1 LVEATQV
8 DRRGGALV
16 VDGITQRFGK
26 TTVLKGIDLDIAAG
40 EFVGMLGP
48 SGCGKST
55 LLRILAGLD
64 APTSGQVVLDGE
76 DITTTPAE
84 KRPINTVFQRP
95 TLFPHLDVFENVAFG
110 LRVGGTPRSELSS
123 QVGEALDLVRL
134 GHLARRR
141 ADELSG
147 GQMQRVALARA
158 LVKRPRVLL
167 LDEPLSALDLKI
179 RLELEAE
186 LRRLHQETG
195 ATFVYVTH
203 DQGEA
208 LSMSDRVAVFSEGEI
223 AQLGTPREVY
233 AAPESS
239 YVARFVGDANVIP
252 VEVLS
257 VTGASA
263 RVRVAGAEIEAPCP
277 AGLQV
282 GTAQLVV
289 RAESVSLAPAA
300 GGLRGRV
307 IDHAFRGTRSSYLL
321 SVDGIER
328 PLRAEVPST
337 AFGGEGVEVGKD
349 VGVGWTQSAG
359 RLIPSEDATAA
370 AELEEAAA

>member
-1 LVEATQV
+1 LPEATQA
-8 DRRGGALV
+8 DRRGGALAV
-16 VDGITQRFGK
+16 EGVTQRFGK
-26 TTVLKGIDLDIAAG
+26 TTVLKGIDLDVAAG
-40 EFVGMLGP
+40 EFLGMLGP

-64 APTSGQVVLDGE
+64 APAGGRVVLDGV
-76 DITTTPAE
+76 DVTATPAE

-95 TLFPHLDVFENVAFG
+95 TLFPHLDVYENVAFG
-110 LRVGGTPRSELSS
+110 LRVEGASRSQLDPR
-123 QVGEALDLVRL
+123 VGEALDLVRL

-186 LRRLHQETG
+186 LRRLHHETG

-208 LSMSDRVAVFSEGEI
+208 LGMSDRVAVFSEGEI
-223 AQLGTPREVY
+223 AQLGTPRDVY
-233 AAPESS
+233 TAPETA

-257 VTGASA
+257 VAAATA
-263 RVRVAGAEIEAPCP
+263 RLRLARTETEAPCP
-277 AGLQV
+277 AGLDT
-282 GTAQLVV
+282 GPAQLVV
-289 RAESVSLAPAA
+289 RAESVSLTNPD

-321 SVDGIER
+321 EVEGIER
-328 PLRAEVPST
+328 PLRAEVPSN
-337 AFGGEGVEVGKD
+337 AFGGDGVEVGAAVGLAWPSTAARLMPADPAAAEPD
-349 VGVGWTQSAG
+349 VGV
-359 RLIPSEDATAA
+359 AA
-370 AELEEAAA
+370 

>member
-1 LVEATQV
+1 MPAEAQT
-8 DRRGGALV
+8 DRRGGALSV
-16 VDGITQRFGK
+16 AGVTQRFGK
-26 TTVLKGIDLDIAAG
+26 TTVLRGIDLDIAAG

-64 APTSGQVVLDGE
+64 SPTGGRVVLDGE
-76 DITTTPAE
+76 DITRTPSE
-84 KRPINTVFQRP
+84 KRPINMVFQRP

-110 LRVGGTPRSELSS
+110 LRVAGTARSE
-123 QVGEALDLVRL
+123 VGDRVAAALGLVRL
-134 GHLARRR
+134 GDFARRR

-158 LVKRPRVLL
+158 LINRPRVLL

-186 LRRLHQETG
+186 LRRIHHETG

-208 LSMSDRVAVFSEGEI
+208 LGMSDRVAVFAEGEI
-223 AQLGTPREVY
+223 AQLGSPRDVY
-233 AAPESS
+233 AAPETS

-257 VTGASA
+257 VASTSA
-263 RVRVAGAEIEAPCP
+263 RLRLATTETEAPCSGGVAIGP
-277 AGLQV
+277 
-282 GTAQLVV
+282 AQLVV
-289 RAESVSLAPAA
+289 RAESITLSDSD
-300 GGLRGRV
+300 GGLRARV
-307 IDHAFRGTRSSYLL
+307 IDQAFRGTRSSYLL
-321 SVDGIER
+321 DVDGIER
-328 PLRAEVPST
+328 PLRAEVPSS
-337 AFGGEGVEVGKD
+337 AFGGDGVEVGTA
-349 VGVGWTQSAG
+349 VGIGWSSSAS
-359 RLIPSEDATAA
+359 RLIPADPLAESEV
-370 AELEEAAA
+370 EAAA

>member
-1 LVEATQV
+1 LPEATQA
-8 DRRGGALV
+8 DRRGGALAV
-16 VDGITQRFGK
+16 AGVTQRFGK
-26 TTVLKGIDLDIAAG
+26 TTVLRGIDLDIAAG
-40 EFVGMLGP
+40 EFLGMLGP

-64 APTSGQVVLDGE
+64 APTGGRVVLDGA

-110 LRVGGTPRSELSS
+110 LRVEGASRSELDPR
-123 QVGEALDLVRL
+123 VGEALDLVRL

-186 LRRLHQETG
+186 LRRLHHETG
-195 ATFVYVTH
+195 ATFIYVTH

-208 LSMSDRVAVFSEGEI
+208 LGMSDRVAVFGEGEI
-223 AQLGTPREVY
+223 AQLGSPREVY
-233 AAPESS
+233 AAPETP

-252 VEVLS
+252 VEVTAVAAGTARLRL
-257 VTGASA
+257 AST
-263 RVRVAGAEIEAPCP
+263 ETEAPCP
-277 AGLQV
+277 GGV
-282 GTAQLVV
+282 GIGPAQLVV
-289 RAESVSLAPAA
+289 RAESVTLSGAD

-307 IDHAFRGTRSSYLL
+307 VDHAFRGTRSSYLL
-321 SVDGIER
+321 AVEGIGR

-337 AFGGEGVEVGKD
+337 ASGEEEVEVGAD
-349 VGVGWTQSAG
+349 VGLAWAPAAA
-359 RLIPSEDATAA
+359 RLIPADPAA
-370 AELEEAAA
+370 PEPGMEAAA

>member
-1 LVEATQV
+1 LPEPTQA
-8 DRRGGALV
+8 DRRGGALAV
-16 VDGITQRFGK
+16 ESVTQRFGK
-26 TTVLKGIDLDIAAG
+26 TEVLKGIDLDVAAG
-40 EFVGMLGP
+40 EFLGMLGP

-55 LLRILAGLD
+55 LLRIFAGLD
-64 APTSGQVVLDGE
+64 TPASGRVVLDGV
-76 DITTTPAE
+76 DITATPAE

-95 TLFPHLDVFENVAFG
+95 TLFPHLDVYENVAFG
-110 LRVGGTPRSELSS
+110 LRVAGASRAELDAG
-123 QVGEALDLVRL
+123 VGEALDLVRL

-195 ATFVYVTH
+195 ATFIYVTH

-208 LSMSDRVAVFSEGEI
+208 LGMSDRVAVFSEGQI

-233 AAPESS
+233 TSPESA

-252 VEVLS
+252 VEVLA
-257 VTGASA
+257 VAAGSA
-263 RVRVAGAEIEAPCP
+263 RLRLGATEAEAPCP
-277 AGLQV
+277 AGTEV
-282 GTAQLVV
+282 GAAQLVV
-289 RAESVSLAPAA
+289 RAESVSLSPAA

-321 SVDGIER
+321 DVAGIER
-328 PLRAEVPST
+328 PLRAEVPSS
-337 AFGGEGVEVGKD
+337 AFGGEGVEVGSE
-349 VGVGWTQSAG
+349 VGLGWSATAA
-359 RLIPSEDATAA
+359 RLIPADPAA
-370 AELEEAAA
+370 AEPPVEAVA

>member
-1 LVEATQV
+1 LAEVIQAS
-8 DRRGGALV
+8 RPGGALRV
-16 VDGITQRFGK
+16 EGVTQRFGK

-40 EFVGMLGP
+40 EFLGMLGP

-64 APTSGQVVLDGE
+64 APTGGRVVLDGA
-76 DITTTPAE
+76 DITSTPAE

-95 TLFPHLDVFENVAFG
+95 TLFPHLDVYENVAFG
-110 LRVGGTPRSELSS
+110 LRVAGTRRSELDGR
-123 QVGEALDLVRL
+123 VGEALDLVRL

-158 LVKRPRVLL
+158 LVKRPRILL

-186 LRRLHQETG
+186 LRRIHHETG
-195 ATFVYVTH
+195 ATFIYVTH

-208 LSMSDRVAVFSEGEI
+208 LGMSDRVAVFSEGEI
-223 AQLGTPREVY
+223 AQLGTPRDVY
-233 AAPESS
+233 AAPETS

-257 VTGASA
+257 V
-263 RVRVAGAEIEAPCP
+263 VAGTARLRLASTETDAPCP
-277 AGLQV
+277 AGLEV
-282 GTAQLVV
+282 GPAQLVV
-289 RAESVSLAPAA
+289 RAESVSLCGPDE
-300 GGLRGRV
+300 GLRGRV

-321 SVDGIER
+321 DVDGIER
-328 PLRAEVPST
+328 PLRAQVPSN
-337 AFGGEGVEVGKD
+337 AFGGDGAEVGATI
-349 VGVGWTQSAG
+349 GLAWSPAAG
-359 RLIPSEDATAA
+359 RLIPADPVAA
-370 AELEEAAA
+370 PPAVEVAA

>member
-1 LVEATQV
+1 MAEVTQA
-8 DRRGGALV
+8 DRPGGALAV
-16 VDGITQRFGK
+16 EGVTQRFGK

-64 APTSGQVVLDGE
+64 APTGGRVVLDGT
-76 DITTTPAE
+76 DITATPAE

-110 LRVGGTPRSELSS
+110 LRVAGASRSELNEG
-123 QVGEALDLVRL
+123 VGEALDLVRL

-186 LRRLHQETG
+186 LRRLHHETG
-195 ATFVYVTH
+195 ATFIYVTH

-223 AQLGTPREVY
+223 AQLGTPRDVY
-233 AAPESS
+233 AAPQTS

-252 VEVLS
+252 VEVLA
-257 VTGASA
+257 VASSTA
-263 RVRVAGAEIEAPCP
+263 RLRLASTEAEAPCP
-277 AGLQV
+277 AGVEV
-282 GTAQLVV
+282 GPAQLVV
-289 RAESVSLAPAA
+289 RAESVTLTEAA

-307 IDHAFRGTRSSYLL
+307 IDQAFRGTRSSYLL
-321 SVDGIER
+321 AVEGIER

-337 AFGGEGVEVGKD
+337 AFGGEGVEVGTD
-349 VGVGWTQSAG
+349 VGLAWAPAAA
-359 RLIPSEDATAA
+359 RLIPADPVAPPAM
-370 AELEEAAA
+370 EAAA

>member
-1 LVEATQV
+1 MPEATQA
-8 DRRGGALV
+8 DRRGGALAV
-16 VDGITQRFGK
+16 EGVTQRFGK

-40 EFVGMLGP
+40 EFLGMLGP

-64 APTSGQVVLDGE
+64 APTGGRVVLDGA
-76 DITTTPAE
+76 DITATPAE

-110 LRVGGTPRSELSS
+110 LRVEGASRGELGGRVT
-123 QVGEALDLVRL
+123 EALDLVRL

-179 RLELEAE
+179 RLEMEAE
-186 LRRLHQETG
+186 LRRLHHETG
-195 ATFVYVTH
+195 ATFIYVTH

-208 LSMSDRVAVFSEGEI
+208 LGMSDRVAVFSEGEI
-223 AQLGTPREVY
+223 AQLGTPRDVY
-233 AAPESS
+233 TAPETS
-239 YVARFVGDANVIP
+239 YVARFVGDANVIG
-252 VEVLS
+252 VEVTA
-257 VTGASA
+257 VVAGTA
-263 RVRVAGAEIEAPCP
+263 RLRLAGAEVEAPCP
-277 AGLQV
+277 AELAPGP
-282 GTAQLVV
+282 AQLVV
-289 RAESVSLAPAA
+289 RAESVTLSEAP

-307 IDHAFRGTRSSYLL
+307 IDQAFRGTRSSYLL
-321 SVDGIER
+321 DVEGIER
-328 PLRAEVPST
+328 PLRAEVPSA
-337 AFGGEGVEVGKD
+337 AFGGEGVEVGTK
-349 VGVGWTQSAG
+349 VGLAWAQGAA
-359 RLIPSEDATAA
+359 RLIPADPVAPEP
-370 AELEEAAA
+370 ELEAAA

>member
-1 LVEATQV
+1 LPPAAQA
-8 DRRGGALV
+8 DRRGGALAV
-16 VDGITQRFGK
+16 EGVTQRFGK

-40 EFVGMLGP
+40 EFLGMLGP

-64 APTSGQVVLDGE
+64 APTGGRVVLDGA
-76 DITTTPAE
+76 DITATPAE

-110 LRVGGTPRSELSS
+110 LRVEGASGAELDAR
-123 QVGEALDLVRL
+123 VDEALDLVRL

-186 LRRLHQETG
+186 LRRLHHETG
-195 ATFVYVTH
+195 ATFIYVTH

-223 AQLGTPREVY
+223 AQLGTPRDVY
-233 AAPESS
+233 AAPETS

-252 VEVLS
+252 VEVLA
-257 VTGASA
+257 VAATSA
-263 RVRVAGAEIEAPCP
+263 RLRLASTETEAPCSGGVEIGP
-277 AGLQV
+277 
-282 GTAQLVV
+282 AQLVV
-289 RAESVSLAPAA
+289 RAESVALTDAP

-307 IDHAFRGTRSSYLL
+307 IDQAFRGTRSSYLL
-321 SVDGIER
+321 AVEGIER
-328 PLRAEVPST
+328 PLRAEVPSS
-337 AFGGEGVEVGKD
+337 AFGGEGVEVGAD
-349 VGVGWTQSAG
+349 VGLAWAPAAA
-359 RLIPSEDATAA
+359 RLIPADPVAPAP
-370 AELEEAAA
+370 ELEAAA

>member
-1 LVEATQV
+1 LPSAAQT
-8 DRRGGALV
+8 DRRGGALTV
-16 VDGITQRFGK
+16 QGVTQRFGK
-26 TTVLKGIDLDIAAG
+26 TTVLEGIDLEMGAG
-40 EFVGMLGP
+40 EFLGMLGP

-64 APTSGQVVLDGE
+64 APVSGRVILDGT
-76 DITTTPAE
+76 DVTAAPAE

-110 LRVGGTPRSELSS
+110 LRVEGAPRSELDARVS
-123 QVGEALDLVRL
+123 EALDLVRL
-134 GHLARRR
+134 SHLARRR

-147 GQMQRVALARA
+147 GPMQRVALARA

-179 RLELEAE
+179 RLELESE
-186 LRRLHQETG
+186 LRRLHHETG

-208 LSMSDRVAVFSEGEI
+208 LSMSDRVAVFSEGRI
-223 AQLGTPREVY
+223 AQLGTPRDVY
-233 AAPESS
+233 TAPESS

-252 VEVLS
+252 VEVLA
-257 VTGASA
+257 VAAGTA
-263 RVRVAGAEIEAPCP
+263 RVRLAGAEAEAPCTGEV
-277 AGLQV
+277 AV
-282 GTAQLVV
+282 GPAQLVV
-289 RAESVSLAPAA
+289 RAESVALSTDD

-321 SVDGIER
+321 DVDGIER
-328 PLRAEVPST
+328 PLRAEVPSS
-337 AFGGEGVEVGKD
+337 AFGGEGVEVGTA
-349 VGVGWTQSAG
+349 VGVAWSPAAA
-359 RLIPSEDATAA
+359 RLIPVEAA
-370 AELEEAAA
+370 VAPRAEEAVA

>member
-1 LVEATQV
+1 MPEATQA
-8 DRRGGALV
+8 DRRGGALAV
-16 VDGITQRFGK
+16 EGVTQRFGK

-40 EFVGMLGP
+40 EFLGMLGP

-64 APTSGQVVLDGE
+64 APSGGRVVLDGA
-76 DITTTPAE
+76 DITATPAE

-110 LRVGGTPRSELSS
+110 LRVEGASRGELGGRVT
-123 QVGEALDLVRL
+123 EALDLVRL

-179 RLELEAE
+179 RLEMEAE
-186 LRRLHQETG
+186 LRRLHHETG
-195 ATFVYVTH
+195 ATFIYVTH

-208 LSMSDRVAVFSEGEI
+208 LGMSDRVAVFSEGEI
-223 AQLGTPREVY
+223 AQLGTPRDVY
-233 AAPESS
+233 AAPETS
-239 YVARFVGDANVIP
+239 YVARFVGDANVIA
-252 VEVLS
+252 VEVLA
-257 VTGASA
+257 VTAGTA
-263 RVRVAGAEIEAPCP
+263 RLRLAGAEVETPCSGDLATGP
-277 AGLQV
+277 
-282 GTAQLVV
+282 AQLVV
-289 RAESVSLAPAA
+289 RAESVTLSEAP

-307 IDHAFRGTRSSYLL
+307 IDQAFRGTRSSYLL
-321 SVDGIER
+321 DVAGIER
-328 PLRAEVPST
+328 PLRAEVPSA
-337 AFGGEGVEVGKD
+337 AFGGEGVEVGTE
-349 VGVGWTQSAG
+349 VGLAWAQGAA
-359 RLIPSEDATAA
+359 RLIPAEPVA
-370 AELEEAAA
+370 AEPELEAAA

>member
-1 LVEATQV
+1 MPEATQA
-8 DRRGGALV
+8 DRRGGALTIEGV
-16 VDGITQRFGK
+16 TQRFG
-26 TTVLKGIDLDIAAG
+26 TTDVLRGIDLDIAAG
-40 EFVGMLGP
+40 EFLGMLGP

-55 LLRILAGLD
+55 LLRIIGGLD
-64 APTSGQVVLDGE
+64 SPSGGRVVLDGT
-76 DITTTPAE
+76 DITATPAE
-84 KRPINTVFQRP
+84 RRPINTVFQRP

-110 LRVGGTPRSELSS
+110 LRVEGTSRGDIPSR
-123 QVGEALDLVRL
+123 VGEALDLVRL

-186 LRRLHQETG
+186 LRRIHHETG
-195 ATFVYVTH
+195 ATFIYVTH

-208 LSMSDRVAVFSEGEI
+208 LGMSDRVAVFSEGEI
-223 AQLGTPREVY
+223 AQLGTPLDVY
-233 AAPESS
+233 TAPRTS

-252 VEVLS
+252 VEVLA
-257 VTGASA
+257 VASTTA
-263 RVRVAGAEIEAPCP
+263 RLRLAGTELEAPCP
-277 AGLQV
+277 GGLAT
-282 GTAQLVV
+282 GPAQLVV
-289 RAESVSLAPAA
+289 RAESVALSDAP

-307 IDHAFRGTRSSYLL
+307 IDQAFRGTRSSYLL
-321 SVDGIER
+321 DVEGVER

-337 AFGGEGVEVGKD
+337 AFGGDGVAVGTD
-349 VGVGWTQSAG
+349 IGLAWAPATA
-359 RLIPSEDATAA
+359 RLIAA
-370 AELEEAAA
+370 DPVASAPELEAAA